1 MQNITL
7 GEIGT
12 FLGFLVALI
21 GSVLTILKYAKNG
34 LKIALKDEFKP
45 IKDELATL
53 DKKITLNTLNQDKNF
68 LTKCFDD
75 LEKGVVLSE
84 TTKERIFECMKD
96 YKGNGGNSY
105 IEHRFDNIKK
115 QGLI

>member
-1 MQNITL
+1 MENIT
-7 GEIGT
+7 IGQIST
-12 FLGFLVALI
+12 FLGFLVVLI

-34 LKIALKDEFKP
+34 LKLALKDEFIP
-45 IKDELATL
+45 VKDELGKL

-75 LEKGVVLSE
+75 LERGVVLSD

-105 IEHRFDNIKK
+105 IEHRFETLKK

>member
-1 MQNITL
+1 MENITL
-7 GEIGT
+7 GQIST
-12 FLGFLVALI
+12 FIGFLVVLI
-21 GSVLTILKYAKNG
+21 GSILSLLKYAKSG
-34 LKIALKDEFKP
+34 LKSALKDEFEP
-45 IKDELATL
+45 IKKELGNL

-75 LEKGVVLSE
+75 LERGVVLSD

-105 IEHRFDNIKK
+105 IQHRFDSLKK
-115 QGLI
+115 EGKI